1 MRDAAFKAVDV
12 FLARLRKH
20 AETLPD
26 TPAPPPATSV
36 DSTVSTEPGA
46 APLGYGNA
54 ASSGGGGGSGMPG
67 GFGVGGGMAGWA
79 IQSLGKQVR
88 LAASC
93 LFPWASTDFAV
104 GLVAWRAGFAH
115 QHHADCLG
123 PAQHF
128 RHGCRRQADVCTT
141 STVAG
146 FFGSQWDSFFRA
158 QRWSRTTSVGVN
170 QVQPRRSSRSN
181 EQSEEHA
188 ARRNEDATFTVSQD
202 RG

>member
-1 MRDAAFKAVDV
+1 VRDAAFKAVDV

-88 LAASC
+88 SAASG
-93 LFPWASTDFAV
+93 LSSSAGADFAV
-104 GLVAWRAGFAH
+104 TSLARRAGLAH
-115 QHHADCLG
+115 QHHADRLG
-123 PAQHF
+123 AAQYLG
-128 RHGCRRQADVCTT
+128 HGCRRQADIRTA

-146 FFGSQWDSFFRA
+146 SFWPQWNGIVRT
-158 QRWSRTTSVGVN
+158 QRRSRPTTVGVD
-170 QVQPRRSSRSN
+170 QDQPWRSSRIDK
-181 EQSEEHA
+181 QGEEHA
-188 ARRNEDATFTVSQD
+188 ARRD
-202 RG
+202 